1 LWQGVVP
8 LELSLL
14 FKHLIKQNSFELEF
28 LNMRLSSF
36 SYLGTDRLNK
46 PNPILR
52 MADKTIKVQQK
63 AAKMACLFRV
73 LPFVIADKIS
83 ITDEHWQ
90 LYLILSKI
98 IDIVYTREISFGVS
112 HELELLV
119 RDNFKSLHP
128 EITLKKTSNF

>member
-1 LWQGVVP
+1 
-8 LELSLL
+8 
-14 FKHLIKQNSFELEF
+14 
-28 LNMRLSSF
+28 
-36 SYLGTDRLNK
+36 
-46 PNPILR
+46 

-98 IDIVYTREISFGVS
+98 IDIVYTREISVGVS

-119 RDNFKSLHP
+119 RKHHENFKSLRP
-128 EITLKKTSNF
+128 EITLKKNIII